1 MKAQRQDN
9 DVRDLVIAARSGDRD
24 ALERLLVAHLP
35 YLRRLCLRISGGD
48 EQVTADALQEVAL
61 ALLDRFESLKD
72 AGAFRSWVSTIA
84 VNACRM
90 EMRRRNRWWKRFT
103 SYDVQPQIFEDKV
116 QDIRDNAESQTI
128 KEETGQHIW
137 KLLKK
142 LPDDQ
147 RVVFV
152 LCDIE
157 KFAYAEVAEILG
169 GNAES
174 IRSRVRRAR
183 GAVGRLVAKDEVMRE
198 MLDE

>member
-1 MKAQRQDN
+1 MKAERQDI
-9 DVRDLVIAARSGDRD
+9 DVRELVIEARNGDRN
-24 ALERLLVAHLP
+24 ALERLLIAHLP

-48 EQVTADALQEVAL
+48 EPMTEDALQEVAL
-61 ALLDRFESLKD
+61 ALLDRFDSLKD

-90 EMRRRNRWWKRFT
+90 EMRRRSRWWKRFT
-103 SYDVQPQIFEDKV
+103 SYDVHPRVFDNKV
-116 QDIRDNAESQTI
+116 SDLCDDAESHSI
-128 KEETGQHIW
+128 KTEAGQHVW
-137 KLLKK
+137 ELLKK

-174 IRSRVRRAR
+174 IRSRARRAR

-198 MLDE
+198 MIDE